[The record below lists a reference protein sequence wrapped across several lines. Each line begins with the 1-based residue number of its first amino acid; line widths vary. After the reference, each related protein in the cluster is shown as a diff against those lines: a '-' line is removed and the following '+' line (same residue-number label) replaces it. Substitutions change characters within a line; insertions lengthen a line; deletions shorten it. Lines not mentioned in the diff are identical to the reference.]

1 MTEKNQLPTVNEVFS
16 WMRKLY
22 DESYAGL
29 TRTEKNE
36 QHMYGTMV
44 TTPSDKKFIVRMLDE
59 TSQVRDKQ
67 KLARRVKDLI
77 DQYGIPKFLS
87 TSDHALFWMYQKFAY
102 LPLFNWAAVPIVK
115 WRLRRD
121 TSRVIIDAARPK
133 LTKHLATRFQ
143 EDIGQNVN
151 LLGEVV
157 VGDGEADKRYYS
169 YLEALKEPD
178 INYISVKISGIYA
191 QTHALNYKESIPEL
205 MRRMSELY
213 QTAIDYPYV
222 DHEGNK
228 RAKFVNLDMEEYKDA
243 HLTMKVFKDVLSLP
257 QFKNYEAGIVVQ
269 AYLPDAWH
277 FQSELL
283 EFAHKRVAEGGSP
296 IKMRIVKGCNLDM
309 ENIVS
314 DLRGWPNPVRPDK
327 TEVDANYLHVIERGL
342 LPENAKVLHIGM
354 ASHNLFTIS
363 YAYLLTQKYQTPKDC
378 FCFEML
384 EGMANHVW
392 RAQKKLGNHVIL
404 YTPVVKKEHFLNAIS
419 YLVRR
424 MDENTAPD
432 NFLTHS
438 FSLKPDTPEWK
449 ELEQQFINAY
459 NMKDTITHIP
469 TRTQDR
475 NKPYEGQEPQD
486 EMINEPDTDFDRV
499 CNQRWVEDI
508 FEKWCPKGSAETKE
522 AANWGD
528 WKPGDLLPTQIGS
541 ELVFNDDHAKYFD
554 RSQEGDVLVCEMSRA
569 NKEQTEKILDIAE
582 KDPGKWRETSIEE
595 RHKIMYKAANI
606 LGQMRGDLNGAMC
619 AITGKTIE
627 EGDVEVSEGIDYCR
641 FYTTTMKKFAKLD
654 DIEMKAKGTVLVLS
668 PWNFPCAIPC
678 GGVVAALASGNTCIL
693 KPATVAAPVAWL
705 FAKAFWE
712 AGVPKEA
719 LQVIITDR
727 EATPLLTSSPVV
739 KHIILT
745 GGTETA
751 QTIAHAN
758 PRKPLSA
765 ETGGKNVMILSAKG
779 DRDHAIMNACRSAF
793 GNAGQKCSACS
804 LLLVERS
811 VYENAEFIEKLKD
824 CASSLK
830 VGGVWNA
837 GNIVGPMIT
846 NKNDK
851 LEQAFTLE
859 PGERWLIAPEFVDEK
874 KYILKPTVK
883 IDVKPESFTFRTE
896 LFAPLLAVA
905 PYDTLEQ
912 AVALVNSLDYGL
924 TSGLQSLD
932 EQEQR
937 YWKNNVDAGNLYINR
952 GITGAVVNRQPFGGM
967 KLSAFGPG
975 LKAGGPNYCA
985 QFMTITDKA
994 DSTTDWRKS
1003 YAEWYEKEFKHARN
1017 IQPKIRGEQ
1026 NVFRYLPLKNGMVLR
1041 LFGDETLEQ
1050 VQMVELAAKTVG
1062 TPLTISADSDN
1073 PLLAQLQGN
1082 IKRESLSD
1090 FCKSMKQ
1097 YERVRTISQQ
1107 VPDEVFEAAAQCDR
1121 YIAQSL
1127 PVKNGRIE
1135 LALYIKEQSIAN
1147 EYHRYGSQIEVPV
1160 VE

>member
-1 MTEKNQLPTVNEVFS
+1 MTEQKLPTIEEVFS

-22 DESYAGL
+22 DESYSGL
-29 TRTEKNE
+29 TSLEKSE

-59 TSQVRDKQ
+59 TSQVRDTQ

-77 DQYGIPKFLS
+77 DQYGIPHFLNS
-87 TSDHALFWMYQKFAY
+87 SDHALFWMYQKFAY
-102 LPLFNWAAVPIVK
+102 QPPFNWVAVPIIK

-121 TSRVIIDAARPK
+121 TSRVIINAARPN
-133 LTKHLATRFQ
+133 LTKHLATRFGQ
-143 EDIGQNVN
+143 DIGQNVN

-157 VGDGEADKRYYS
+157 LGDGEADKRYYS

-191 QTHALNYKESIPEL
+191 QTHALNYKECFPEL
-205 MRRMSELY
+205 IRRMSELY
-213 QTAIDYPYV
+213 QAAIDNPYTDPQGV
-222 DHEGNK
+222 K
-228 RAKFVNLDMEEYKDA
+228 RSKFINLDMEEYKDA
-243 HLTMKVFKDVLSLP
+243 HLTMKLFKDVLSLP

-269 AYLPDAWH
+269 AYLPDAWD
-277 FQSELL
+277 FQTELL
-283 EFAHKRVAEGGSP
+283 EFAHKRVAEGGAP

-327 TEVDANYLHVIERGL
+327 TEVDANYLHIIERGL
-342 LPENAKVLHIGM
+342 KPENAKVLHIGM

-363 YAYLLTQKYQTPKDC
+363 YAYLLTEMYKTPKDC

-438 FSLKPDTPEWK
+438 FSLKPDTKEWR
-449 ELEQQFINAY
+449 ELEQQFIKAY
-459 NMKDTITHIP
+459 NMKDSITHIP

-475 NKPYEGQEPQD
+475 NQPYAGQEPQD
-486 EMINEPDTDFDRV
+486 EMINEPDTDFDRF
-499 CNQRWVEDI
+499 CNQQWVEKI
-508 FEKWCPKGSAETKE
+508 FAKWKSDGKMQGTKAE
-522 AANWGD
+522 WGD
-528 WKPGDLLPTQIGS
+528 WKPGDLLPTQIGN
-541 ELVFNDDHAKYFD
+541 ELTYNTDRAQYFD
-554 RSQEGDVLVCEMSRA
+554 RSQDGDVEVCEMSRA
-569 NKEQTEKILDIAE
+569 NKEQTEQILEIAD
-582 KDPGKWRETSIEE
+582 KDPSNWRQTTIEE
-595 RHKIMYKAANI
+595 RHQIMYKAANI
-606 LGQMRGDLNGAMC
+606 LGQMRGDLCGSMC

-627 EGDVEVSEGIDYCR
+627 EADVEVSEGIDYCR
-641 FYTTTMKKFAKLD
+641 FYTTTMKKYAALD
-654 DIEMKAKGTVLVLS
+654 DIEMQAKGTVLVLS

-693 KPATVAAPVAWL
+693 KPATVAAPIAWL
-705 FAKAFWE
+705 FARAFWE

-727 EATPLLTSSPVV
+727 EATPLLTSSPVI

-811 VYENAEFIEKLKD
+811 VYDNPEFFEKLKD

-846 NKNDK
+846 NHNEK
-851 LEQAFTLE
+851 LEQAFKLE
-859 PGERWLIAPEFVDEK
+859 PGEKWLIAPEFIDEK

-883 IDVKPESFTFRTE
+883 YDVKPSSFTFRTE

-905 PYDTLEQ
+905 PYDTLEE
-912 AVALVNSLDYGL
+912 AVDLVNGLDYGL

-937 YWKNNVDAGNLYINR
+937 YWKNHVMAGNLYINR
-952 GITGAVVNRQPFGGM
+952 GITGAIVNRQPFGGM

-975 LKAGGPNYCA
+975 LKAGGPNYCT
-985 QFMTITDKA
+985 QFMQITDKPG
-994 DSTTDWRKS
+994 STTDYKKS
-1003 YAEWYEKEFKHARN
+1003 YAEWYEKEFRHARN

-1026 NVFRYLPLKNGMVLR
+1026 NVFRYLPLTGGMVFR
-1041 LFGDETLEQ
+1041 LFGDESLEQ
-1050 VQMVELAAKTVG
+1050 IQMVQLAAKTVG
-1062 TPLTISADSDN
+1062 TPLTISADASH
-1073 PLLAQLQGN
+1073 PLIKQLGGLV
-1082 IKRESLSD
+1082 KTESLSA
-1090 FCKSMKQ
+1090 FCNGMKK
-1097 YERVRTISQQ
+1097 YERIRTISSD
-1107 VPDEVFEAAAQCDR
+1107 VPDEVFVAAAHCDR
-1121 YIAQSL
+1121 YIAQSA
-1127 PVKNGRIE
+1127 PVKDGRIE
-1135 LALYIKEQSIAN
+1135 LALYIKEQSISN
-1147 EYHRYGSQIEVPV
+1147 EYHRYGSQIEVPE

>member
-1 MTEKNQLPTVNEVFS
+1 MEQQNMPTIQEVFS

-22 DESYAGL
+22 DESYSGL
-29 TRTEKNE
+29 TKTEKEE

-59 TSQVRDKQ
+59 TSQVRDTQ

-77 DQYGIPKFLS
+77 DQYGIPHFLNK
-87 TSDHALFWMYQKFAY
+87 TDHALFWMYQKFAY
-102 LPLFNWAAVPIVK
+102 LPLFNWVAVPIIK

-121 TSRVIIDAARPK
+121 TSRVIINAARPN
-133 LTKHLATRFQ
+133 LTNHLATRFK

-157 VGDGEADKRYYS
+157 LGNGEADKRYYS

-191 QTHALNYKESIPEL
+191 QTHALNYKECFPEL
-205 MRRMSELY
+205 IRRMSELY
-213 QTAIDYPYV
+213 QAAIDNPYTTP
-222 DHEGNK
+222 EGVT
-228 RAKFVNLDMEEYKDA
+228 RPKFINLDMEEYKDA
-243 HLTMKVFKDVLSLP
+243 HLTMKLFKEVLSLP

-269 AYLPDAWH
+269 AYLPDAWD

-314 DLRGWPNPVRPDK
+314 DLRGWPNPVRSNK
-327 TEVDANYLHVIERGL
+327 TEVDANYLHIIERGL
-342 LPENAKVLHIGM
+342 KPENAKVLHIGM

-363 YAYLLTQKYQTPKDC
+363 YAYLLTEMYHTPKDC

-438 FSLKPDTPEWK
+438 FSLKPDTKEWK
-449 ELEQQFINAY
+449 ELEQQFIDAY
-459 NMKDTITHIP
+459 NMKDNITHTP

-475 NKPYEGQEPQD
+475 NKPYVGQEPQD
-486 EMINEPDTDFDRV
+486 EMINEPDTDFDRF
-499 CNQRWVEDI
+499 CNQEWVEKI
-508 FEKWCPKGSAETKE
+508 FAKWKSNGQMTGEKSA
-522 AANWGD
+522 WGD
-528 WKPGDLLPTQIGS
+528 WKPGDVLPTQIGN
-541 ELVFNDDHAKYFD
+541 ELVYNDDKVKYFD

-569 NKEQTEKILDIAE
+569 DKAQAEKILQIAE
-582 KDPGKWRETSIEE
+582 ADAGGWRNTTIEE
-595 RHKIMYKAANI
+595 RHRIMYKAANI
-606 LGQMRGDLNGAMC
+606 LGEMRGDLNGSMC

-627 EGDVEVSEGIDYCR
+627 EADVEVSEGIDYCR
-641 FYTTTMKKFAKLD
+641 FYTTTMKKFAALD

-719 LQVIITDR
+719 LQVVITNR

-751 QTIAHAN
+751 QSIAHAN

-811 VYENAEFIEKLKD
+811 VYDNPEFFEKLTD

-846 NKNDK
+846 NKNEK
-851 LEQAFTLE
+851 LEQAFKLE

-874 KYILKPTVK
+874 KYIMKPTVK
-883 IDVKPESFTFRTE
+883 VDVKPESFTFRTE

-912 AVALVNSLDYGL
+912 AVELVNGLDYGL

-937 YWKNNVDAGNLYINR
+937 YWKNHIQAGNLYINR

-994 DSTTDWRKS
+994 GSTTDYKKS
-1003 YAEWYEKEFKHARN
+1003 YADWYEKEFKHARN

-1026 NVFRYLPLKNGMVLR
+1026 NVFRYLPLKNMVLR

-1050 VQMVELAAKTVG
+1050 VQMVQLAAKTVG
-1062 TPLTISADSDN
+1062 TPLTISADADH
-1073 PLLAQLQGN
+1073 PLVKDLKDVKIEGITA
-1082 IKRESLSD
+1082 
-1090 FCKSMKQ
+1090 FCNSMKQ
-1097 YERVRTISQQ
+1097 FERVRTISKNI
-1107 VPDEVFEAAAQCDR
+1107 PDEVFQAAAFCDK
-1121 YIAQSL
+1121 YIAQAA
-1127 PVKNGRIE
+1127 PVRNGRIE
-1135 LALYIKEQSIAN
+1135 LAHYIKEQSISN
-1147 EYHRYGSQIEVPV
+1147 EYHRYGSQIEVPKI
-1160 VE
+1160 ED

>member
-1 MTEKNQLPTVNEVFS
+1 MEQQKLPTVQEVFS

-29 TRTEKNE
+29 TKTEKEE

-59 TSQVRDKQ
+59 TSQVRDTQ
-67 KLARRVKDLI
+67 KLAVRVKDLI
-77 DQYGIPKFLS
+77 DQYGIPHFLN
-87 TSDHALFWMYQKFAY
+87 TTDHVLFWMYQKFAY
-102 LPLFNWAAVPIVK
+102 LPLFNWVAVPIIK

-121 TSRVIIDAARPK
+121 TSRVIINAARPN
-133 LTKHLATRFQ
+133 LTKHLATRFS

-157 VGDGEADKRYYS
+157 LGNGEADKRYYS

-191 QTHALNYKESIPEL
+191 QTHALNYKECFPEL
-205 MRRMSELY
+205 IRRMSELY
-213 QTAIDYPYV
+213 QAAIDNPYTTP
-222 DHEGNK
+222 EGVT
-228 RAKFVNLDMEEYKDA
+228 RPKFINLDMEEYKDA
-243 HLTMKVFKDVLSLP
+243 HLTMKLFKEVLSLP

-269 AYLPDAWH
+269 AYLPDAWD

-283 EFAHKRVAEGGSP
+283 EFARKRVAEGGSP

-314 DLRGWPNPVRPDK
+314 DLRGWPNPVRPNK
-327 TEVDANYLHVIERGL
+327 TEVDANYLHIIERGL
-342 LPENAKVLHIGM
+342 KPENAKVLHIGM

-363 YAYLLTQKYQTPKDC
+363 YAYLLTQQYQTPKDC

-438 FSLKPDTPEWK
+438 FSLKPDTKEWK
-449 ELEQQFINAY
+449 ELEQQFIDAY

-475 NKPYEGQEPQD
+475 NKPYVGQEPQD
-486 EMINEPDTDFDRV
+486 EMLNEPDTDFDRF
-499 CNQRWVEDI
+499 CNQEWVEKI
-508 FEKWCPKGSAETKE
+508 FAKWKSNGQLTGDK
-522 AANWGD
+522 AAWGD
-528 WKPGDLLPTQIGS
+528 WKPGDVLPTQIGT
-541 ELVFNDDHAKYFD
+541 ELVYNSDKVKYYD

-569 NKEQTEKILDIAE
+569 DKAQTEQILKIADEDA
-582 KDPGKWRETSIEE
+582 GGWRNTTIEE
-595 RHKIMYKAANI
+595 RHQIMYKAANI
-606 LGQMRGDLNGAMC
+606 LGQMRGDLNGSMC

-627 EGDVEVSEGIDYCR
+627 EADVEVSEGIDYCR
-641 FYTTTMKKFAKLD
+641 FYTTTMKKYAALD

-678 GGVVAALASGNTCIL
+678 GGVVAALASGNTCVL

-719 LQVIITDR
+719 LQVIITNR
-727 EATPLLTSSPVV
+727 EATPLLTSSPVI

-751 QTIAHAN
+751 QSIAHTN

-811 VYENAEFIEKLKD
+811 VYNAEFFEKLKD

-851 LEQAFTLE
+851 LEQAFHLE
-859 PGERWLIAPEFVDEK
+859 PGERWLIAPEFVDKK

-912 AVALVNSLDYGL
+912 AVDLVNGLDYGL

-937 YWKNNVDAGNLYINR
+937 YWKNHIQAGNLYINR

-985 QFMTITDKA
+985 QFMTITDRPGT
-994 DSTTDWRKS
+994 TTDYKKS
-1003 YAEWYEKEFKHARN
+1003 YADWYEKEFKHARN

-1026 NVFRYLPLKNGMVLR
+1026 NVFRYLPLANMVLR

-1050 VQMVELAAKTVG
+1050 VQMVQLAAKTVG
-1062 TPLTISADSDN
+1062 TPLTISADADH
-1073 PLLAQLQGN
+1073 PLAGQ
-1082 IKRESLSD
+1082 IKGVKTESLTA
-1090 FCKSMKQ
+1090 FCNAMKQ
-1097 YERVRTISQQ
+1097 FERVRTISKNI
-1107 VPDEVFEAAAQCDR
+1107 PDEVFQAAAFCDK
-1121 YIAQSL
+1121 YIAQAA
-1127 PVKNGRIE
+1127 PVRNGRIE
-1135 LALYIKEQSIAN
+1135 LAHYIKEQSISN
-1147 EYHRYGSQIEVPV
+1147 EYHRYGSQIEVPKI
-1160 VE
+1160 ED

>member
-1 MTEKNQLPTVNEVFS
+1 MEQQNMPTIQEVFS

-22 DESYAGL
+22 DESYSGL
-29 TRTEKNE
+29 TKTEKEE

-59 TSQVRDKQ
+59 TSQVRDTQ

-77 DQYGIPKFLS
+77 DQYGIPHFLNK
-87 TSDHALFWMYQKFAY
+87 TDHALFWMYQKFAY
-102 LPLFNWAAVPIVK
+102 LPLFNWVAVPIIK

-121 TSRVIIDAARPK
+121 TSRVIINAARPN
-133 LTKHLATRFQ
+133 LTNHLATRFK

-157 VGDGEADKRYYS
+157 LGNGEADKRYYS

-191 QTHALNYKESIPEL
+191 QTHALNYKECFPEL
-205 MRRMSELY
+205 IRRMSELY
-213 QTAIDYPYV
+213 QAAIDNPYTTP
-222 DHEGNK
+222 EGVT
-228 RAKFVNLDMEEYKDA
+228 RPKFINLDMEEYKDA
-243 HLTMKVFKDVLSLP
+243 HLTMKLFKEVLSLP

-269 AYLPDAWH
+269 AYLPDAWD

-314 DLRGWPNPVRPDK
+314 DLRGWPNPVRSNK
-327 TEVDANYLHVIERGL
+327 TEVDANYLHIIERGL
-342 LPENAKVLHIGM
+342 KPENAKVLHIGM

-363 YAYLLTQKYQTPKDC
+363 YAYLLTEMYHTPKDC

-438 FSLKPDTPEWK
+438 FSLKPDTKEWK
-449 ELEQQFINAY
+449 ELEQQFIDAY
-459 NMKDTITHIP
+459 NMKDNITHTP

-475 NKPYEGQEPQD
+475 NKPYVGQEPQD
-486 EMINEPDTDFDRV
+486 EMINEPDTDFDRF
-499 CNQRWVEDI
+499 CNQEWVEKI
-508 FEKWCPKGSAETKE
+508 FAKWKSNGQMTGEKSA
-522 AANWGD
+522 WGD
-528 WKPGDLLPTQIGS
+528 WKPGDVLPTQIGN
-541 ELVFNDDHAKYFD
+541 ELVYNDDKVKYFD

-569 NKEQTEKILDIAE
+569 DKAQAEKILQIAE
-582 KDPGKWRETSIEE
+582 ADAGGWRNTTIEE
-595 RHKIMYKAANI
+595 RHRIMYKAANI
-606 LGQMRGDLNGAMC
+606 LGEMRGDLNGSMC

-627 EGDVEVSEGIDYCR
+627 EADVEVSEGIDYCR
-641 FYTTTMKKFAKLD
+641 FYTTTMKKFAALD

-719 LQVIITDR
+719 LQVVITNR

-751 QTIAHAN
+751 QSIAHAN

-811 VYENAEFIEKLKD
+811 VYNNPEFFEKLTD

-851 LEQAFTLE
+851 LEQAFKLE

-874 KYILKPTVK
+874 KYIMKPTVK
-883 IDVKPESFTFRTE
+883 VDVKPESFTFRTE

-912 AVALVNSLDYGL
+912 AVELVNGLDYGL

-937 YWKNNVDAGNLYINR
+937 YWKNHIQAGNLYINR

-994 DSTTDWRKS
+994 GSTTDYKKS
-1003 YAEWYEKEFKHARN
+1003 YADCYEKEFKHARN

-1026 NVFRYLPLKNGMVLR
+1026 NVFRYLPLKNMVLR

-1050 VQMVELAAKTVG
+1050 VQMVQLAAKTVG
-1062 TPLTISADSDN
+1062 TPLTISADADH
-1073 PLLAQLQGN
+1073 PLVKDLKDVKIEGITA
-1082 IKRESLSD
+1082 
-1090 FCKSMKQ
+1090 FCNSMKQ
-1097 YERVRTISQQ
+1097 FERVRTISKNI
-1107 VPDEVFEAAAQCDR
+1107 PDEVFQAAAFCDK
-1121 YIAQSL
+1121 YIAQAA
-1127 PVKNGRIE
+1127 PVRNGRIE
-1135 LALYIKEQSIAN
+1135 LAHYIKEQSISN
-1147 EYHRYGSQIEVPV
+1147 EYHRYGSQIEVPKI
-1160 VE
+1160 ED

>member
-1 MTEKNQLPTVNEVFS
+1 MEQQKLPTVQEVFS

-29 TRTEKNE
+29 TKTEKEE

-59 TSQVRDKQ
+59 TSQVRDTQ
-67 KLARRVKDLI
+67 KLAVRVKDLI
-77 DQYGIPKFLS
+77 DQYGIPHFLN
-87 TSDHALFWMYQKFAY
+87 TTDHVLFWMYQKFAY
-102 LPLFNWAAVPIVK
+102 LPLFNWVAVPIIK

-121 TSRVIIDAARPK
+121 TSRVIINAARPN
-133 LTKHLATRFQ
+133 LTKHLATRFS

-157 VGDGEADKRYYS
+157 LGNGEADKRYYS

-191 QTHALNYKESIPEL
+191 QTHALNYKECFPEL
-205 MRRMSELY
+205 IRRMSELY
-213 QTAIDYPYV
+213 QAAIDNPYTTP
-222 DHEGNK
+222 EGVT
-228 RAKFVNLDMEEYKDA
+228 RPKFINLDMEEYKDA
-243 HLTMKVFKDVLSLP
+243 HLTMKLFKEVLSLP

-269 AYLPDAWH
+269 AYLPDAWD

-283 EFAHKRVAEGGSP
+283 EFARKRVAEGGSP

-314 DLRGWPNPVRPDK
+314 DLRGWPNPVRPNK
-327 TEVDANYLHVIERGL
+327 TEVDANYLHIIERGL
-342 LPENAKVLHIGM
+342 KPENAKVLHIGM

-363 YAYLLTQKYQTPKDC
+363 YAYLLTQQYQTPKDC

-438 FSLKPDTPEWK
+438 FSLKPDTKEWK

-475 NKPYEGQEPQD
+475 NKPYVGQEPQD
-486 EMINEPDTDFDRV
+486 EMLNEPDTDFDRF
-499 CNQRWVEDI
+499 CNQEWVEKI
-508 FEKWCPKGSAETKE
+508 FAKWKSNGQLTGDK
-522 AANWGD
+522 AAWGD
-528 WKPGDLLPTQIGS
+528 WKPGDVLPTQIGT
-541 ELVFNDDHAKYFD
+541 ELVYNSDKVKYYD

-569 NKEQTEKILDIAE
+569 DKAQTEQILKIADEDA
-582 KDPGKWRETSIEE
+582 GGWRNTTIEE
-595 RHKIMYKAANI
+595 RNQIMYKAANI
-606 LGQMRGDLNGAMC
+606 LGQMRGDLNGSMC

-627 EGDVEVSEGIDYCR
+627 EADVEVSEGIDYCR
-641 FYTTTMKKFAKLD
+641 FYTTTMKKYAALD

-678 GGVVAALASGNTCIL
+678 GGVVAALASGNTCVL

-719 LQVIITDR
+719 LQVIITNR
-727 EATPLLTSSPVV
+727 EATPLLTSSPVI

-751 QTIAHAN
+751 QSIAHTN

-811 VYENAEFIEKLKD
+811 VYNAEFFEKLKD

-851 LEQAFTLE
+851 LEQAFHLE
-859 PGERWLIAPEFVDEK
+859 PGERWLIAPEFVDKK

-912 AVALVNSLDYGL
+912 AVDLVNGLDYGL

-937 YWKNNVDAGNLYINR
+937 YWKNHIQAGNLYINR

-975 LKAGGPNYCA
+975 LKAGGPNYCT
-985 QFMTITDKA
+985 QFMTITDRPGT
-994 DSTTDWRKS
+994 TTDYKKS
-1003 YAEWYEKEFKHARN
+1003 YADWYEKEFKHARN

-1026 NVFRYLPLKNGMVLR
+1026 NVFRYLPLANMVLR

-1050 VQMVELAAKTVG
+1050 VQMVQLAAKTVG
-1062 TPLTISADSDN
+1062 TPLTISADADH
-1073 PLLAQLQGN
+1073 PLAGQ
-1082 IKRESLSD
+1082 IKGVKTESLTA
-1090 FCKSMKQ
+1090 FCNAMKQ
-1097 YERVRTISQQ
+1097 FERVRTISKNI
-1107 VPDEVFEAAAQCDR
+1107 PDEVFQAAAFCDK
-1121 YIAQSL
+1121 YIAQAA
-1127 PVKNGRIE
+1127 PVRNGRIE
-1135 LALYIKEQSIAN
+1135 LAHYIKEQSISN
-1147 EYHRYGSQIEVPV
+1147 EYHRYGSQIEVPKI
-1160 VE
+1160 ED